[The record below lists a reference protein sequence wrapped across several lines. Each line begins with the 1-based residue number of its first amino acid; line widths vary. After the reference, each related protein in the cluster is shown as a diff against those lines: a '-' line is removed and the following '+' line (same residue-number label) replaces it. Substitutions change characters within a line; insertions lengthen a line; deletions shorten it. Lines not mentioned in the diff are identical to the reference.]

1 MFFVLIDPSHF
12 EVNIAR
18 ASVEPSWPPTSSA
31 LRARFA
37 RSKSSCS
44 AARRTCGHCW
54 WRFLKSLDSM
64 HRFQGKPTKIFK
76 KPSFLPKFY
85 EDPADFPLANL
96 YLQGLMVFWNNEKIT
111 PSCHVPYDS
120 TQKNG
125 LHQRLDE
132 CNRLFSMVGKLCL
145 QQHPHGCWVNLSSLI
160 VILISMTS
168 RL

>member
-12 EVNIAR
+12 EVDIAR

-37 RSKSSCS
+37 RPKSSCS

-64 HRFQGKPTKIFK
+64 HGCVSGKTNKNLQETILFAQILRGSCRFSLSESL
-76 KPSFLPKFY
+76 PSRI
-85 EDPADFPLANL
+85 D
-96 YLQGLMVFWNNEKIT
+96 GLLE
-111 PSCHVPYDS
+111 CHVPYDS
-120 TQKNG
+120 TEKNG

-132 CNRLFSMVGKLCL
+132 CNRLFSMASYIFSIL

-160 VILISMTS
+160 VNSHFDDQPLVIG
-168 RL
+168 